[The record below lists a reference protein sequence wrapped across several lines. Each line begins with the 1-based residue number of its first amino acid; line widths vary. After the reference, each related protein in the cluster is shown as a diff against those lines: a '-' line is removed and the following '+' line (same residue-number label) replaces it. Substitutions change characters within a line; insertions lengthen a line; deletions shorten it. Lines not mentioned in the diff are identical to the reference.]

1 MKMRLGKLRAQFR
14 ERDID
19 GFIIA
24 SYENRYYMSGFSG
37 TAGTLVISAD
47 DAVLI
52 TDFRYV
58 EQAKAQAPEFRVIM
72 HKGPMVDTVKEVV
85 AGMGLKR
92 VGFESARITFSEY
105 ALIRDALEGVELVPE
120 KDVVESLRMIKSDEE
135 IALIA
140 EACRI
145 TDAAF
150 DHILGYIKPGVTESE
165 IANELVS
172 FMVKHDVKPSF
183 DFIVA
188 SGERSAL
195 PHGVASDKII
205 EPGDFVTLDF
215 GGFYRRYTSDMTRTV
230 VVGTPTEEQ
239 KAIYDLVLRAQ
250 LESIDAAKAGTTG
263 KEVDSVA
270 RGIIED
276 AGHGEHFGHGLGHS
290 VGLEIHENPRFSP
303 ADSSLIEPGMVLSVE
318 PGVYVPGWGGV
329 RIEDLVVI
337 TDGEAR
343 VLSSSPKN
351 LIQL

>member
-1 MKMRLGKLRAQFR
+1 MKLGKLRAQFG
-14 ERDID
+14 EEKID
-19 GFIIA
+19 GFLIA

-37 TAGTLVISAD
+37 TAGTLIISAD
-47 DAVLI
+47 DAALV

-72 HKGPMVDTVKEVV
+72 HKGPMVDTVKEVA

-92 VGFESARITFSEY
+92 VGFESERMTFSNY
-105 ALIRDALEGVELVPE
+105 DLINQALDGVEMVPL
-120 KDVVESLRMIKSDEE
+120 KGLVESLRMIKSDEE
-135 IALIA
+135 VDLIA

-172 FMVKHDVKPSF
+172 FMVKRDARPSF

-195 PHGVASDKII
+195 PHGVASSKAI
-205 EPGDFVTLDF
+205 EAGDFVTLDF
-215 GGFYRRYTSDMTRTV
+215 GGFYKRYTSDMTRTV
-230 VVGTPTEEQ
+230 VVGKPTEEQ

-250 LESIDAAKAGTTG
+250 LASIDAARAGRTG
-263 KEVDSVA
+263 KEVDGVA
-270 RGIIED
+270 RGIIEE
-276 AGHGEHFGHGLGHS
+276 AGHSEHFGHGLGHS
-290 VGLEIHENPRFSP
+290 VGLEINENPRFSP

-337 TDGEAR
+337 TNGEAR
-343 VLSSSPKN
+343 VLSHSPKD